1 MRINRA
7 RQLARESLSE
17 VRRSVRALRPQA
29 LEAGDLAHA
38 LVSLTKRM
46 TQDTSVEVNFQVSG
60 ISVLLPPSVEDN
72 LLRIVQEALTN
83 ILKHAHATSAWIEL
97 AYKFQEIYLS
107 IRDDGQGFDLN
118 SYRAKNSEKDSFGLV
133 SMHERVEQMGGR
145 LTIATSLGQGTNL
158 SVTLPIQNTMPHDY
172 KRSHD

>member
-1 MRINRA
+1 
-7 RQLARESLSE
+7 
-17 VRRSVRALRPQA
+17 
-29 LEAGDLAHA
+29 
-38 LVSLTKRM
+38 M

-83 ILKHAHATSAWIEL
+83 IFKHAHATSAWIEL
-97 AYKFQEIYLS
+97 AYTLQEISLS

-145 LTIATSLGQGTNL
+145 LMIATSLGQGTNL
-158 SVTLPIQNTMPHDY
+158 SVTLPIPTTMPHDY